1 MSGIDRRTL
10 LGAAG
15 AGLVLAGCT
24 SKSGKKHRMDMV
36 GTCQLH
42 GQSVR
47 DKMPYVLGD
56 TKSFAPDRLCI
67 VYLKFASG
75 RMKVRR
81 TYLDINASTNLQA
94 VIHAE
99 LQRISPWGAPDSV
112 KDRDDLHPIKLS
124 GQRIVAIYL
133 DNDRNDIRFSYKRG
147 STLAQEEESYAHT
160 IRFTQFSGED
170 PDAVTRKNHAFFN
183 VRKMLLSG
191 VTAPMRSP
199 EVFLLDYWNTNE
211 IGNKIEVV
219 SGDPD
224 TEYLYSM
231 NIKLEMAA
239 PMPASSTSPQRWIP
253 IILDPDTGNMG
264 AEP

>member
-15 AGLVLAGCT
+15 AGLVLAGCNP
-24 SKSGKKHRMDMV
+24 KSGKHKTEMV
-36 GTCQLH
+36 GTCRLH

-47 DKMPYVLGD
+47 DKMPYVLGN
-56 TKSFAPDRLCI
+56 TKSFVPDRLCI

-81 TYLDINASTNLQA
+81 TYLDITSSTNIPAALLT
-94 VIHAE
+94 E
-99 LQRISPWGAPDSV
+99 LKRISPWGAPDSI
-112 KDRDDLHPIKLS
+112 KDRNDLHPIKLS

-133 DNDRNDIRFSYKRG
+133 DNNRNDIRFSYKRG
-147 STLAQEEESYAHT
+147 GTIQQEDESYAHT
-160 IRFTQFSGED
+160 IRFTQYSGED
-170 PDAVTRKNHAFFN
+170 PDNIIRKNHAFFN
-183 VRKMLLSG
+183 VRKILLSG
-191 VTAPMRSP
+191 VTGPMQSP

-219 SGDPD
+219 SGEQD
-224 TEYLYSM
+224 TEYVYSM

-239 PMPASSTSPQRWIP
+239 PVPGSSTSPQLWIP
-253 IILDPDTGNMG
+253 VIVDPDTGNMG